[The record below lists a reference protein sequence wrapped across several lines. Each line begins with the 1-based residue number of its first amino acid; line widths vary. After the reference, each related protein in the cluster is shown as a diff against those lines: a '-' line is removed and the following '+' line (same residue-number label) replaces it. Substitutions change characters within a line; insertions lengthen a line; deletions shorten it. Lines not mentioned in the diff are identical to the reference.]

1 MPRIPKGETQ
11 GGIYHIINRGNM
23 RMQVFD
29 NEDDYEYF
37 LTLLKIE
44 LEKENIGLYAYC
56 LMSNHFHLLMV
67 PRGENSLS
75 KFIQ

>member
-1 MPRIPKGETQ
+1 
-11 GGIYHIINRGNM
+11 M

-56 LMSNHFHLLMV
+56 LMSTTLNFYFFAIVTYMKCYHLLY
-67 PRGENSLS
+67 
-75 KFIQ
+75 KFTKTVLASWHH

>member
-1 MPRIPKGETQ
+1 
-11 GGIYHIINRGNM
+11 
-23 RMQVFD
+23 MQVFD

-67 PRGENSLS
+67 ASVNDVINSALGFSFRYAWHRGFVIKNGNYT
-75 KFIQ
+75 I